1 MGLKQERDK
10 IAIANKKFIAQLHPK
25 IRDRF
30 IAFESDARAADLDL
44 QIYSAKR
51 SFAKQKQLYED
62 YLKKKKIYESKGG
75 KKPTTAA
82 PPGRSL
88 HELGFAI
95 DTYVLNIKK
104 GVWAKYLDL
113 YHKLEIIANKHGLY
127 WLFRDDAT
135 ELHHFEYRGGGLTT
149 YSEFKKK
156 VRSLKSSGKV
166 DSNGYVLLDEAES
179 VKTESLYSESYQTIL
194 NQPSV
199 INEETPSEKTK
210 KQQPKV
216 ITKVEEIN
224 AVGIWQ
230 IVKLVAD
237 QYSLSQNINDA
248 TIAFDQG
255 SLLNFVKKVVQ
266 EPWLQFWGDTVGDQ
280 YYFQVRKEPF
290 DYNGWNGGMITYD
303 RISIED
309 VVSDDL
315 SWYDGPVYSWFQIIP
330 KGSFLGEQDL
340 IFQHVAAVFFEEYA
354 EVWGSKPLS
363 IVSNYLNFI
372 KISDGKIMLEKAI
385 EDLRYLVESNVY
397 LPFTRQGT
405 ITVKGDYRHRRG
417 QKIQYLPTGEEFYV
431 DSVSHSYQMTENGP
445 NFLTTLRVSRGMVM
459 KYLEAPSDENT
470 NSYWN
475 LIIYSDPPPKMVDY
489 PEKISKKSVQVYFDN
504 DRSYLIIPKE
514 SWPPSKDTMDKKMER
529 QIRDFPGL
537 RQQLYESNVIN
548 IDKAASLINEYPNAP
563 FECVG
568 YVDSD
573 KGGKTPVLAINRAK
587 TLKKAV
593 IERHLQI
600 YNTLSRQELEAKIS
614 IRGSKLIKY
623 DTDGLMTNERVPS
636 KQEIENTDNKLK
648 LKQKALERFA
658 EFVVKEHVVQKKKS
672 VPQEGIGWRV
682 NDPVFQFFLRRKQ
695 QNEC

>member
-1 MGLKQERDK
+1 MGLQQERNK
-10 IAIANKKFIAQLHPK
+10 IAIANKKFIAQLHPSV
-25 IRDRF
+25 RDRF
-30 IAFESDARAADLDL
+30 SAFEADARSANLDL
-44 QIYSAKR
+44 KIFSALR
-51 SFAKQKQLYED
+51 SISSQQKLYNN
-62 YLKKKKIYESKGG
+62 YKSGKSKI
-75 KKPTTAA
+75 PAA
-82 PPGRSL
+82 RPGWSL
-88 HELGFAI
+88 HNYGFAI
-95 DTYVLNIKK
+95 DTYVLNIKT
-104 GVWAKYLDL
+104 GTWAKYKEL
-113 YHKLEIIANKHGLY
+113 YKELSTIANKNGLY
-127 WLFRDDAT
+127 WLGST
-135 ELHHFEYRGGGLTT
+135 LNSEMHHFEFNNGVVPAKNFVVKLRA
-149 YSEFKKK
+149 
-156 VRSLKSSGKV
+156 LKAEGKV
-166 DSNGYVLLDEAES
+166 DQSGYVLLDQINNVDNSSSSKLIEEYSTEILKQSNSS
-179 VKTESLYSESYQTIL
+179 VEQTV
-194 NQPSV
+194 SD
-199 INEETPSEKTK
+199 SK

-514 SWPPSKDTMDKKMER
+514 SWPPSKDTMDKKMEK
-529 QIRDFPGL
+529 QIKDFPGL
-537 RQQLYESNVIN
+537 RQQLYESNIIN

-623 DTDGLMTNERVPS
+623 DPDGLMTNERVPS

>member
-1 MGLKQERDK
+1 MGLQQERER
-10 IAIANKKFIAQLHPK
+10 IAKENKKFIAQLHPK
-25 IRDRF
+25 VRDKF
-30 IAFESDARAADLDL
+30 TAFEADARAADLDL
-44 QIYSAKR
+44 KIFSALR
-51 SFAKQKQLYED
+51 SIAKQQQLYNN
-62 YLKKKKIYESKGG
+62 YKSG
-75 KKPTTAA
+75 KSTIPAA
-82 PPGRSL
+82 RPGWSL
-88 HELGFAI
+88 HNYGFAI
-95 DTYVLNIKK
+95 DTYVLRKST
-104 GVWAKYLDL
+104 GTWAKYKDL
-113 YHKLEIIANKHGLY
+113 YQKLVPIAAKHGLY
-127 WLFRDDAT
+127 WLGSAMGS
-135 ELHHFEYRGGGLTT
+135 EIHHFEFNNGIVPAKGFVVKLRA
-149 YSEFKKK
+149 
-156 VRSLKSSGKV
+156 LKAEGKV
-166 DSNGYVLLDEAES
+166 DTAGYVLLDQINTVNPASSSKLTEEYSTEIMKQS
-179 VKTESLYSESYQTIL
+179 VSSSEQK
-194 NQPSV
+194 V
-199 INEETPSEKTK
+199 EERK

-216 ITKVEEIN
+216 ITNVEQIN

-309 VVSDDL
+309 VLSDDL

-363 IVSNYLNFI
+363 VVSNYLNFI

-385 EDLRYLVESNVY
+385 EDLRYMVESNVY

-405 ITVKGDYRHRRG
+405 ITIKGDYRHRRG

-431 DSVSHSYQMTENGP
+431 DSVSHSYQMTDNGP

-459 KYLEAPSDENT
+459 KYMSAPEDAST

-475 LIIYSDPPPKMVDY
+475 LILYSDPPPKVVDY
-489 PEKISKKSVQVYFDN
+489 PEKVSKKSVQVYFDN

-573 KGGKTPVLAINRAK
+573 KGGKTPILAINRAK

-600 YNTLSRQELEAKIS
+600 FNTLTREQLDKKIS
-614 IRGSKLIKY
+614 IRGSKLTKY
-623 DTDGLMTNERVPS
+623 DPDGLMTNEKVPS
-636 KQEIENTDNKLK
+636 KEEIARTDNKDK
-648 LKQKALERFA
+648 LKIKALERFA
-658 EFVVKEHVVQKKKS
+658 EFVVKEHNVTKKKS
-672 VPQEGIGWRV
+672 VPQEGIGWKV